1 MTDLTTIKDALVRAT
16 DETEAAEREYH
27 LYRFGRGELLEA
39 WTDLNVAKS
48 RRKDWQI
55 MGLYDLDALDQ
66 AVHEAAQ
73 ALMPLEAK
81 KRALMQ
87 EAQRT
92 RANLKSRVRRLV
104 AKDWT
109 DEEWT
114 FLEES
119 VQRANAVKHGIIQ
132 RDEPEPEPEA
142 VSETVSEPALEI
154 TSPEQLSQVLQEL
167 LENEET
173 RTETVAGL
181 LQRFPEDDILRLA
194 CMYLTNQDG
203 FAEWLNKYVWERR
216 QYEDSRA
223 VIADARHGDWI
234 EISAER
240 LQEAR
245 RDHAAGTGMV
255 TPALRLVKR
264 SGAGEW
270 RSSVPLFGTRWT
282 LVQDHDAPC
291 SGAVV
296 YLKTD

>member
-39 WTDLNVAKS
+39 WTDLNDAM

-216 QYEDSRA
+216 TETYPEREVVSVLAPEPEVQKVPGS
-223 VIADARHGDWI
+223 GDVSVVMTPCAGG
-234 EISAER
+234 ECEHCV
-240 LQEAR
+240 R
-245 RDHAAGTGMV
+245 RDAE
-255 TPALRLVKR
+255 
-264 SGAGEW
+264 GEE
-270 RSSVPLFGTRWT
+270 
-282 LVQDHDAPC
+282 HD
-291 SGAVV
+291 V
-296 YLKTD
+296 